1 MVETLKSVH
10 KCRYANFGRQMY
22 NFDFMTSLPRIKNTP
37 SKYVYKK
44 KTIKINVFVLIRC
57 RMALKLV
64 KIRSKHQ
71 VSNINVGLVL

>member
-1 MVETLKSVH
+1 MVETLKQAH

-22 NFDFMTSLPRIKNTP
+22 NFDFMTSLPRIKNTS
-37 SKYVYKK
+37 SKYLDKN
-44 KTIKINVFVLIRC
+44 TIKINVFVLIRC